1 MTLAMAIYRQRRRQP
16 PDAEYDP
23 EQDLEQTAWP
33 AGYPAP
39 GVGSSAIIAGQK
51 AIVGGIRHVDSFP
64 QKIPAPVFGE
74 NAAGI
79 KREHAAV

>member
-1 MTLAMAIYRQRRRQP
+1 MPNTTPSRIWNANSVA
-16 PDAEYDP
+16 
-23 EQDLEQTAWP
+23 